1 GLGLAG
7 GRRCLGLVG
16 IGEGRG
22 RPGLERLLQ
31 GAGVARFGLA
41 NGHGRLHN
49 GQPGDGGHKASGG
62 GVGTGTSRPNGI
74 HRDPDEGGKAA
85 VTKRVGRK
93 SPPSPVEPTGRA
105 GTLAAPET
113 RRASTPDA
121 RDRKGKAAEANQ
133 PQFLRPWGRS
143 PARADPPPAAG
154 GGRGSGFSG
163 STVAQRGRR
172 CCASPLGTWYYPVW
186 LACLG
191 LRAPE
196 RVSLLSEEAI
206 MAPQR
211 WAVGGGAALG
221 ILVLVLAGR
230 ADEAAAVKAVRKL
243 GAEVTVDPK
252 RPGKPVVGVSFIG
265 TEVTDAGL
273 KELKELKSLQSLD
286 LGGTKITDAGLRE
299 LKNLNTLQK
308 LRLGFTQ
315 VTDTGLKELKEL
327 KSLQELDLGRTQ
339 ITDAGLKELKD
350 LNSLQYL
357 GLYDNR
363 VTNAGL
369 KELRH
374 LKSLQ
379 ALSLDFTT
387 QVTDAGLKELKEL
400 KSLQSLNLHNTQV
413 TDAGVKELKE
423 LKNLRELDLRET
435 KVTDA
440 GLKEVKALKNL
451 QELRLRYTQIT
462 DVGLKE

>member
-1 GLGLAG
+1 
-7 GRRCLGLVG
+7 
-16 IGEGRG
+16 
-22 RPGLERLLQ
+22 
-31 GAGVARFGLA
+31 
-41 NGHGRLHN
+41 
-49 GQPGDGGHKASGG
+49 
-62 GVGTGTSRPNGI
+62 
-74 HRDPDEGGKAA
+74 
-85 VTKRVGRK
+85 
-93 SPPSPVEPTGRA
+93 
-105 GTLAAPET
+105 
-113 RRASTPDA
+113 
-121 RDRKGKAAEANQ
+121 
-133 PQFLRPWGRS
+133 
-143 PARADPPPAAG
+143 
-154 GGRGSGFSG
+154 
-163 STVAQRGRR
+163 
-172 CCASPLGTWYYPVW
+172 
-186 LACLG
+186 
-191 LRAPE
+191 
-196 RVSLLSEEAI
+196 

-221 ILVLVLAGR
+221 LLVLVVAGR

-273 KELKELKSLQSLD
+273 KELK
-286 LGGTKITDAGLRE
+286 G
-299 LKNLNTLQK
+299 
-308 LRLGFTQ
+308 
-315 VTDTGLKELKEL
+315 
-327 KSLQELDLGRTQ
+327 
-339 ITDAGLKELKD
+339 
-350 LNSLQYL
+350 LNSLQYR

-379 ALSLDFTT
+379 VLSLDFGSWAELGGDSVQTPRNRAVHHQPWPMSLDFTT

-400 KSLQSLNLHNTQV
+400 KSLQSLNLHKTQV

-423 LKNLRELDLRET
+423 LKNLRALDLRET

-462 DVGLKE
+462 DAGLK